1 MKMLKKKIIVFFRK
15 FILPVEPLSRK
26 EEAKMKRGKQQQYD
40 QEQGVNKVET
50 KKLRI
55 KLKNVFF
62 DSKTWRPTIMSS
74 VELKVLNS
82 CRSIN
87 KNSDI
92 LFSRMPSIP
101 AVATDN
107 YYFDL
112 ADDYANLLK
121 RYAKKEPDILEDL
134 QSNTLA
140 KFTKNFGH
148 STIFT
153 S

>member
-1 MKMLKKKIIVFFRK
+1 M
-15 FILPVEPLSRK
+15 ILPIEPLGRK
-26 EEAKMKRGKQQQYD
+26 EKAQMKRRKQQQYD
-40 QEQGVNKVET
+40 QEQGVNEVET

-101 AVATDN
+101 AIATDN

-112 ADDYANLLK
+112 ADDYANILK
-121 RYAKKEPDILEDL
+121 RCAKKEPDILEDL

-140 KFTKNFGH
+140 KLAGKFARNLAERLDNDGKWPGKLAGTW
-148 STIFT
+148 
-153 S
+153 